1 MHAVVETLNLEEL
14 IENFI
19 KDHREG
25 GREKYRE
32 AVRRM
37 ISENSVSLVVDF
49 DDLLNYNK
57 VLADELV
64 KDPILFLE
72 EASRALNRV
81 VAVEDPNYAQKARA
95 FHVRIRKLPE
105 NLHVKVRDIR
115 SRHLGRLSAVE
126 GIVTKISPV
135 KQELVEAVFKCRSCG
150 YEEVVKQEEGAG
162 LAKPSQCPRCAE
174 EERKSAGFVLIAEK
188 SKFVDVQKFVLQEKP
203 EELPPGQ
210 LPRSIEVVVRDDL
223 VDIVRPGDR
232 ATVVGFL
239 KVEEDKRLL
248 KSSPPVFHSYLEA
261 NYIEIAT
268 KESLD
273 VEITPDDEKKIL
285 ELARRE
291 DIETL

>member
-19 KDHREG
+19 KDYREG
-25 GREKYRE
+25 SREKYRE

-37 ISENSVSLVVDF
+37 ISENSVSLVIDF

-64 KDPILFLE
+64 KDPILFLK

-81 VAVEDPNYAQKARA
+81 VAVEDPNYAQKAKT

-115 SRHLGRLSAVE
+115 SRYLGRLIAVE

-150 YEEVVKQEEGAG
+150 YEEVVKQEEGAD
-162 LAKPSQCPRCAE
+162 LTKPSQCPRCAE
-174 EERKSAGFVLIAEK
+174 EEEKNSADAEEEKEPIGRKSAGRKSARRKSAGFVLVAEK

-239 KVEEDKRLL
+239 KVEEDKR
-248 KSSPPVFHSYLEA
+248 
-261 NYIEIAT
+261 
-268 KESLD
+268 
-273 VEITPDDEKKIL
+273 
-285 ELARRE
+285 
-291 DIETL
+291 